1 MAFLEVSRNRVLKEG
16 VCPVKVVLEEAVQM
30 GDPLGISITPGWV
43 LSASATVE
51 QPVLIAGEKGAVGQ
65 TIIAYLMAIVECKN
79 LLANVATLGE
89 KVAVTDAG
97 LYAAAGAGLPD
108 VGFVAS
114 VDADSLG
121 CVLFLNPTA
130 PQLTVVRS

>member
-1 MAFLEVSRNRVLKEG
+1 MLFRS
-16 VCPVKVVLEEAVQM
+16 
-30 GDPLGISITPGWV
+30 LGG
-43 LSASATVE
+43 
-51 QPVLIAGEKGAVGQ
+51 
-65 TIIAYLMAIVECKN
+65 
-79 LLANVATLGE
+79 

-130 PQLTVVRS
+130 PQLTVVRA